1 MALPYPG
8 QGSPSPA
15 TALPNRIP
23 TPVGA
28 VSALPSY
35 ALSSPPA
42 PATLV
47 ATKISAPATTVQTQ
61 VRNQVNLPQ
70 PPAIGQPNYTPLL
83 TPIGVHPHFETP
95 TEDWPWAYGQGGG
108 GQGDGGA

>member
-28 VSALPSY
+28 VTAPIPVSVNVTN
-35 ALSSPPA
+35 PA
-42 PATLV
+42 IGLRVKAT
-47 ATKISAPATTVQTQ
+47 ATPTSQETHI
-61 VRNQVNLPQ
+61 RNQVNLPQ
-70 PPAIGQPNYTPLL
+70 PPAIGQPNYTPNPA
-83 TPIGVHPHFETP
+83 PIGVSPHFETP
-95 TEDWPWAYGQGGG
+95 TENWTWAYGQGGG